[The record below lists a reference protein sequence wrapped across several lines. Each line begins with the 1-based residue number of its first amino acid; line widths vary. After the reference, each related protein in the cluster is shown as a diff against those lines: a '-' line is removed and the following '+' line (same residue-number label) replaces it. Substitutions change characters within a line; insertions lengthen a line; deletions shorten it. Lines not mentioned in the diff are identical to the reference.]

1 VIQPRQILGLSLD
14 NLAHRLL
21 DSGRLALEGLHQ
33 RRIGRVRFLMKTLE
47 NLRDRAA
54 AE

>member
-1 VIQPRQILGLSLD
+1 VIQPRQILVLSLD

-21 DSGRLALEGLHQ
+21 DIGHLACEGLHQ
-33 RRIGRVRFLMKTLE
+33 RRIGRVRFLMQALE
-47 NLRDRAA
+47 NFCDRAA